1 MPGRWHHNPARWH
14 RQSGLSCAPVHSGLA
29 ADVVDEDV
37 QLAHLSCHGIPRRL
51 IVHTQSQEQPADAA
65 CRTGDKRGLAFQSAH
80 AAAIASKVSQFKT
93 GAGAMQTIGVIG
105 AGLMG
110 NGIAHVAA
118 QAGYSVILSDVAMER
133 CEAARATIAKN
144 MARQVGK
151 GVLSQEQADAALARI
166 SLTTQAAD
174 FAAADLVIEAAT
186 ENEAVKVQIFQGLAT
201 LLKPDALLASN
212 TSSISITRLAAATGR
227 ADRFCGLHFFNPV
240 PLMALVEII
249 PGLATSAETTA
260 AMQAFAA
267 RLGKTAILAGDAP
280 AFIVN
285 RVLCPMLN
293 EAIFALGDGVGSVV
307 DIDTGLKLGAN
318 HPMGPLTLADFV
330 GLDTLISIMKV
341 MQDSTGDPKYRP
353 APLLVKMVEAGW
365 LGRKS
370 GRGFYDY
377 TGAEPVPTR

>member
-1 MPGRWHHNPARWH
+1 M
-14 RQSGLSCAPVHSGLA
+14 Q
-29 ADVVDEDV
+29 
-37 QLAHLSCHGIPRRL
+37 RL
-51 IVHTQSQEQPADAA
+51 
-65 CRTGDKRGLAFQSAH
+65 
-80 AAAIASKVSQFKT
+80 
-93 GAGAMQTIGVIG
+93 GVIG

-118 QAGYSVILSDVAMER
+118 QAGHDVILADMAMER
-133 CEAARATIAKN
+133 CEAARATIARN

-151 GVLSQEQADAALARI
+151 GIMTQADADAALARI
-166 SLTTQAAD
+166 RLTTSTAD

-186 ENEAVKVQIFQGLAT
+186 ENEGVKAQIFAGLADV
-201 LLKPDALLASN
+201 LAPQALLASN

-249 PGLATSAETTA
+249 PGLATSAATTA

-293 EAIFALGDGVGSVV
+293 EAIFALGDGVGSVT

-330 GLDTLISIMKV
+330 GLDTLLSIMKV
-341 MQDSTGDPKYRP
+341 MQDGTGDPKYRP

-377 TGAEPVPTR
+377 SGPQPVPTR